1 MANDIAPAATPAGA
15 SGSTEKEELKR
26 AIGPALLLLFIMGD
40 VLGTGVYAL
49 TGKVAKE
56 VGGAVWLPFLC
67 AFLVAMITACSY
79 LELVTKYPRA
89 GGAATYTHRAFN
101 VHFLTFL
108 VAFTVMASGLTSSSS
123 AAKAF
128 AANFARAVGWKSDQS
143 FMVVGALFFLTVIA
157 LVNLRGVSES
167 VKLNVV
173 LTLVEMS
180 GLTLIVGVGLYA
192 LLSGK
197 GDTSH
202 LMDIS
207 FPQGES
213 AFSAVTAATALAFF
227 AMVGFEDSVNMA
239 EETKDPAR
247 TFPKIMLIALSLAG
261 CVYLLVAISAVS
273 LVPAEKLSQGSTPLI
288 QVLEAGWPGFPVG
301 VFAVV
306 TMFAVANTALLNML
320 MASRL
325 VYGMSR
331 ERVLPHMLGKVLP
344 VRRTPWVA
352 IVFTTLLAFALVAW
366 ADLEDLGGTTAFLL
380 LVVFTIVNIAVLVLR
395 RDQVSHS
402 HFRTPTLLPVLGGLF
417 SAFLASPFSG
427 RNPRDFAIGGV
438 LLVVGILLW
447 FVTFLVNKK
456 LYGTGTP
463 SPDFAEAI
471 EKSDD

>member
-1 MANDIAPAATPAGA
+1 MTKETLPGGA
-15 SGSTEKEELKR
+15 REGTASTDGELKR
-26 AIGPALLLLFIMGD
+26 AIGPGLLLLFIMGD

-67 AFLVAMITACSY
+67 AFLVAMMTACSY

-89 GGAATYTHRAFN
+89 GGAATYTHRAFG

-128 AANFARAVGWKSDQS
+128 AANFARAIGWKPENTPLLL
-143 FMVVGALFFLTVIA
+143 GALLFLTLVAI
-157 LVNLRGVSES
+157 VNLRGVSES

-173 LTLVEMS
+173 LTLIEMS
-180 GLTLIVGVGLYA
+180 GLALIIVVGVYA
-192 LLSGK
+192 LVSGK
-197 GDTSH
+197 GDTSQ
-202 LMDIS
+202 LLDIK
-207 FPQGES
+207 FPQGEN

-239 EETKDPAR
+239 EETKDPVR
-247 TFPKIMLIALSLAG
+247 IFPKVMLVALSLAG
-261 CVYLLVAISAVS
+261 CVYLLVAVS
-273 LVPAEKLSQGSTPLI
+273 SIALVPAEKLGQGSTPLI

-301 VFAVV
+301 IFAVV

-325 VYGMSR
+325 IYGMSK
-331 ERVLPHMLGKVLP
+331 ERVLPHRLGAILP
-344 VRRTPWVA
+344 QRRTPWVA
-352 IVFTTLLAFALVAW
+352 ILFTTLLAFGLVSW
-366 ADLEDLGGTTAFLL
+366 ANLEDLGGTTAFLL
-380 LVVFTIVNIAVLVLR
+380 LCVFTIVNISVLVLR
-395 RDQVSHS
+395 RDKVSHP
-402 HFRTPTLLPVLGGLF
+402 HFRTPSFLPVLGALF

-427 RNPRDFAIGGV
+427 RSSKDFAIGGV
-438 LLVVGILLW
+438 LLVVGLLLW
-447 FVTFLVNKK
+447 GVTYAINKR

-463 SPDFAEAI
+463 SPEFAGKI
-471 EKSDD
+471 ERQGS